1 MAGSSQVGEG
11 KQVRLPEEEK
21 PDLEHLV
28 QVHRHPDSPIV
39 RCLCPKL
46 AAGAPP
52 PYFCVQSST
61 LIAPTCAV
69 TRPNHHQSCCHGD
82 TRARFHHLPYISWS
96 LAVCDSGNVCRQPT
110 IPPPSPS
117 HSMHRLAEGHCAV
130 VLQKVTLIGGDSD
143 VCLGKAMGKNL
154 ALYGVSFDSRKVG

>member
-1 MAGSSQVGEG
+1 MFDALKKNAKGLKLFTKRWEVMAGSSQVGEG

-82 TRARFHHLPYISWS
+82 TPARFHHLPYISWS

-110 IPPPSPS
+110 IPPLL
-117 HSMHRLAEGHCAV
+117 HLTACIAW
-130 VLQKVTLIGGDSD
+130 QKDIAPWYFRRSLSLGGI
-143 VCLGKAMGKNL
+143 LMFA
-154 ALYGVSFDSRKVG
+154 